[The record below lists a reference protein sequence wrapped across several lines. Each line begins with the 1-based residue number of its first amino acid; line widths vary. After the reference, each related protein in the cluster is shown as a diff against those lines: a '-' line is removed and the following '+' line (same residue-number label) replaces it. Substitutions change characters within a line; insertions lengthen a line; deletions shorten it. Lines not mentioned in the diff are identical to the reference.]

1 MAEIMAARLLSL
13 GAMQSLFHLG
23 QPFATTLTGRAGDQL
38 VPMPHFGLALALP
51 D

>member
-23 QPFATTLTGRAGDQL
+23 QPFATTLTGHVGDPL
-38 VPMPHFGLALALP
+38 VPMPNLGLLLALS